1 MIVPRET
8 MKESHS
14 KQINYNDFE
23 LELKDYFLTQEDF
36 VLKKNSEFGFL
47 ETFPQPLENLDKYYE
62 SENYISHSDSSKSL
76 SDKIYQ
82 FIKNINIQHKFSML
96 GNPEKGKKLL
106 DYGCGAGDFLA
117 FAKSKNLDV
126 LGVEPNEKAR
136 KIALEKV
143 GENSVTNSELKN
155 ISEKF
160 DIITLWHVLEHIPN
174 LYEFIEELNSH
185 LNHDGKI
192 FIAVPNHKSFDAKFY
207 KKHWAAYDV
216 PRHLWH
222 FSPESLENLFNSF
235 GMKIEKRHA
244 LWFDSFY
251 VSLLSEKYKKST
263 LGFVRATFI
272 ASLSNLLGIFDGN
285 YSSIVYQ
292 IVKNENKNI

>member
-8 MKESHS
+8 TTENSLQEKDSR
-14 KQINYNDFE
+14 KNI

-62 SENYISHSDSSKSL
+62 SEDYISHSDSSKSFTN
-76 SDKIYQ
+76 KIYQ
-82 FIKNINIQHKFSML
+82 FIKNFNIQNKFSML
-96 GNPEKGKKLL
+96 GKPKKEIKLL

-117 FAKSKNLDV
+117 FAKDKKLNV
-126 LGVEPNEKAR
+126 FGVEPNQK
-136 KIALEKV
+136 ALEISQKKV
-143 GENSVTNSELKN
+143 GKNNVTNSELKN

-160 DIITLWHVLEHIPN
+160 DIITMWHVLEHIPD
-174 LYEFIEELNSH
+174 LFEFIEELKSH
-185 LNHDGKI
+185 LNPEGKI
-192 FIAVPNHKSFDAKFY
+192 FVAVPNYKSFDAKFY
-207 KKHWAAYDV
+207 KEYWAAYDV

-222 FSPESLENLFNSF
+222 FSPESMEKLFNSF

-251 VSLLSEKYKKST
+251 VSLLSEKYKKNS
-263 LGFVRATFI
+263 LGFLRAGLI
-272 ASLSNLLGIFDGN
+272 AGISNLMGIFDGN
-285 YSSIVYQ
+285 YSSVVYQ
-292 IVKNENKNI
+292 ITKNENKKI

>member
-8 MKESHS
+8 MNESHS
-14 KQINYNDFE
+14 KQINYKDFE

-47 ETFPQPLENLDKYYE
+47 ETFPQPIENLDKYYE
-62 SENYISHSDSSKSL
+62 SENYISHSDSSKSI

-82 FIKNINIQHKFSML
+82 FVKNFNIKHKFTML
-96 GNPEKGKKLL
+96 GNPAKRTELL

-117 FAKSKNLDV
+117 FAKSKNLEV

-136 KIALEKV
+136 KIAQEKV

-155 ISEKF
+155 ISEQF
-160 DIITLWHVLEHIPN
+160 DIITLWHVLEHIPD
-174 LYEFIEELNSH
+174 LLEFIKELNSH
-185 LNHDGKI
+185 LKPNGKI
-192 FIAVPNHKSFDAKFY
+192 FIAVPNHQSFDAKFY
-207 KKHWAAYDV
+207 KKYWAAYDV

-222 FSPESLENLFNSF
+222 FSPKSLEKLFNSF

-251 VSLLSEKYKKST
+251 VSLLSEKYKKSS
-263 LGFVRATFI
+263 LGIFRAVLI
-272 ASLSNLLGIFDGN
+272 ATLSNLLGFFDGN
-285 YSSIVYQ
+285 YSSVVYQ
-292 IVKNENKNI
+292 ITKKRK

>member
-8 MKESHS
+8 TNSNSLQERDSRKIIIES
-14 KQINYNDFE
+14 
-23 LELKDYFLTQEDF
+23 KDYFLTQEDF
-36 VLKKNSEFGFL
+36 ILKENPEFGFL

-62 SENYISHSDSSKSL
+62 SEDYISHSDSSKSL

-117 FAKSKNLDV
+117 FAKSKNLGV
-126 LGVEPNEKAR
+126 LGVEPNSKAR
-136 KIALEKV
+136 KIAQQKV

-174 LYEFIEELNSH
+174 LFEFIEELNSH
-185 LNHDGKI
+185 LNPNGKI
-192 FIAVPNHKSFDAKFY
+192 LIAVPNHKSYDAKFY

-222 FSPESLENLFNSF
+222 FSPESLQKLFNRF

-251 VSLLSEKYKKST
+251 VSMLSEKYKKTT

-272 ASLSNLLGIFDGN
+272 ACLSNLLGIFDGN
-285 YSSIVYQ
+285 YSSVVYQ
-292 IVKNENKNI
+292 VIKNENKNI